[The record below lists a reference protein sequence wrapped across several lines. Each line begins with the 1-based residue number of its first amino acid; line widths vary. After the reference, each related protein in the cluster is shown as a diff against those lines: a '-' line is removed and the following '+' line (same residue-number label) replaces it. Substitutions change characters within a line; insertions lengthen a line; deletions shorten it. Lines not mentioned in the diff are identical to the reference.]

1 MSLGSYAPAPPATP
15 RKWTLLARGGG
26 PASLRNRSATQVPAP
41 AARSWRGRT
50 SARLKGVLGEC

>member
-15 RKWTLLARGGG
+15 RKWTLLARGGE

-41 AARSWRGRT
+41 AARST
-50 SARLKGVLGEC
+50 GV